1 MEKKFSLY
9 KKVIFG
15 FWVFVITIIFFSSLK
30 TQVVLGEKLKMQIST
45 LFPEGWSFF
54 TRDPRE
60 PLLEVYKI
68 KQNKLVYIPLS
79 NSSKENW
86 FGFSRKSRV
95 QGFEASIIISDV
107 HSKAWIEGI
116 GNNYEKHISN
126 DSVYS
131 IKHKKSNHYFKK
143 GLYLFILKKPI
154 PWAWANKSQER
165 FTPYSSIKV
174 NLN

>member
-1 MEKKFSLY
+1 MGNNFSNY
-9 KKVIFG
+9 KKVIWG
-15 FWVFVITIIFFSSLK
+15 FWIFIIINIFFSSLK

-68 KQNKLVYIPLS
+68 ENNKLLYIPLS

-95 QGFEASIIISDV
+95 QGYEASIIVSEAP
-107 HSKAWIEGI
+107 SKLWIENT
-116 GNNYEKHISN
+116 GNNYENHINDVAFSVKSKRSN
-126 DSVYS
+126 
-131 IKHKKSNHYFKK
+131 NYFKK

-154 PWAWANKSQER
+154 PWAWANEHQEK
-165 FTPYSSIKV
+165 FTPYSSIKI